1 MKLLHTSDWHLGMTF
16 RGINIQE
23 DQKYFLQQI
32 YQIIEEEKVDAVLLA
47 GDVFDRSIASSDA
60 MKLYDEAMTK
70 ICMEMEVPVFMV
82 AGNHDGAERLASCSQ
97 LLKKSGLHILGALK
111 KELEPV
117 ELEDAQIFL
126 LPWFT
131 LEKVRAMF
139 PESAEN
145 IHTLEEGYQFVC
157 DKMKQSFVVG
167 KKHILVAHTFIIHA
181 ETSVSDRAAEVGRA
195 AAIGTKPF
203 AGFDYVAL
211 GHLHGAQDIGDYIR
225 YSGTPMPY
233 SFGKEEKQIKCVTI
247 IDTETMERKVI
258 PLEPLHTRITISG
271 PYERILSAKNLT
283 ERERKGYV
291 RVELEDVHVGIEVI
305 ASLREIYPNL
315 LEVGGKSF
323 EQENAKITMTI
334 DELEKQEQDPLQ
346 ILKRYFQDVMNVQP
360 DEHLVELF
368 GKAVS
373 DYEKEVQEA

>member
-145 IHTLEEGYQFVC
+145 IHTLEE
-157 DKMKQSFVVG
+157 
-167 KKHILVAHTFIIHA
+167 
-181 ETSVSDRAAEVGRA
+181 
-195 AAIGTKPF
+195 
-203 AGFDYVAL
+203 
-211 GHLHGAQDIGDYIR
+211 
-225 YSGTPMPY
+225 
-233 SFGKEEKQIKCVTI
+233 
-247 IDTETMERKVI
+247 
-258 PLEPLHTRITISG
+258 
-271 PYERILSAKNLT
+271 
-283 ERERKGYV
+283 
-291 RVELEDVHVGIEVI
+291 
-305 ASLREIYPNL
+305 
-315 LEVGGKSF
+315 
-323 EQENAKITMTI
+323 
-334 DELEKQEQDPLQ
+334 
-346 ILKRYFQDVMNVQP
+346 
-360 DEHLVELF
+360 
-368 GKAVS
+368 
-373 DYEKEVQEA
+373 

>member
-1 MKLLHTSDWHLGMTF
+1 
-16 RGINIQE
+16 
-23 DQKYFLQQI
+23 
-32 YQIIEEEKVDAVLLA
+32 
-47 GDVFDRSIASSDA
+47 
-60 MKLYDEAMTK
+60 
-70 ICMEMEVPVFMV
+70 
-82 AGNHDGAERLASCSQ
+82 
-97 LLKKSGLHILGALK
+97 
-111 KELEPV
+111 
-117 ELEDAQIFL
+117 
-126 LPWFT
+126 
-131 LEKVRAMF
+131 
-139 PESAEN
+139 
-145 IHTLEEGYQFVC
+145 
-157 DKMKQSFVVG
+157 MKQSFVVG

-291 RVELEDVHVGIEVI
+291 CVELEDVHVGIEVI

-315 LEVGGKSF
+315 LEVSGKSF